1 MFLMLMS
8 CFGNGYFMVIVEK
21 ILQLFY
27 LLYIRDLNYL
37 NEYIIDFV
45 MLKIK
50 LINFLVQ
57 NKVIFGFFVV
67 FFIMVNDNRKF
78 S

>member
-50 LINFLVQ
+50 LSNLVKYEVLLNKYRIKLFLVFLQ
-57 NKVIFGFFVV
+57 FF
-67 FFIMVNDNRKF
+67 F
-78 S
+78 

>member
-8 CFGNGYFMVIVEK
+8 CFGNDYFMVIVEK

-50 LINFLVQ
+50 LSNFLVQ

>member
-8 CFGNGYFMVIVEK
+8 CFGNDYFMVIVEK

-27 LLYIRDLNYL
+27 LVYIRDLNYL

-67 FFIMVNDNRKF
+67 FFLMVNDNRKF
-78 S
+78 N

>member
-27 LLYIRDLNYL
+27 LVYIRDLNYL

-67 FFIMVNDNRKF
+67 FFLKVNDNRKF
-78 S
+78 N

>member
-8 CFGNGYFMVIVEK
+8 CFGNDYFMVIVEK

-78 S
+78 N

>member
-27 LLYIRDLNYL
+27 LVYIRDLNYL

-50 LINFLVQ
+50 LINF
-57 NKVIFGFFVV
+57 
-67 FFIMVNDNRKF
+67 
-78 S
+78 